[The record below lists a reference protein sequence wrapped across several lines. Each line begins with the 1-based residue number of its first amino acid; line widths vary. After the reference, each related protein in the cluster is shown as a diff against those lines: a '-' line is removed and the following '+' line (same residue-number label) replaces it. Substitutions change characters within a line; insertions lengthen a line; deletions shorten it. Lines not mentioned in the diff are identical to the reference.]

1 MVNGGCGGW
10 RGAAITG
17 LVKDEVKRK
26 EVLSP
31 RVKKVEVVEEEEK
44 VTERE

>member
-1 MVNGGCGGW
+1 MVNGGCGGS

-31 RVKKVEVVEEEEK
+31 RVKKVVVEEEE
-44 VTERE
+44 VTEGE